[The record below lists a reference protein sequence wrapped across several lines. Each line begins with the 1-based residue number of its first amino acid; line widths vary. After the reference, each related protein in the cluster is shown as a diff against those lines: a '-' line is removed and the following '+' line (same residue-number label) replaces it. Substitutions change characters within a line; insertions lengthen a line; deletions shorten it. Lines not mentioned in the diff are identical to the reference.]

1 MVGRKS
7 KYSSEKLNTK
17 GTKIWSVAVYIR
29 LSQEDSDNGE
39 DKQESNSITSQ
50 KALLNEF
57 IEEHDDLIVYDT
69 YVDDGYTGTDF
80 NRPGFQR
87 LLEDMRKGNINS
99 VLVKDLS
106 RLGRNYIEV
115 GNYIEQIFPLFNIR
129 FIAINDSVD
138 SFKNPT
144 STNTILVPFKNL
156 INDEYCRDTSIKI
169 RSALNGR
176 KRKGE
181 FVGAFPS
188 YGYIKN
194 PEDNHKL
201 IIDNES
207 AEIVRKIFEWKVNE
221 GLGNLSIC
229 HRLNDM
235 GVLNPTGYK
244 KKKLNQNYNNSK
256 ILQED
261 YSWCPSTV
269 RNILKNDIYIGNVTQ
284 GKRRVKSYK
293 VHKVEQVPE
302 DEWITVENMHE
313 PIIDK
318 ELFKKAQGLRKVDT
332 RVQDSGTLSM
342 WSGVLKCADCGRA
355 MHKKYCKNKSGTVYE
370 YYICGTYRKKSNKLC
385 TKHTLKVEELENA
398 VLEAIKL
405 HIELLVDTE
414 KLLEQINKSNT
425 KKLANENMKNIKQA
439 KEKEIEKISN
449 LKRCLYEDWKNEYIT
464 KEEYLEYKQKY
475 EQDIEKIK
483 EIMVNLDKQKEKQEE
498 IINGNSKWIEN
509 FKAHK
514 NITELDRDIITEL
527 IDYIEVHEN
536 KKITIHFKF
545 MNELNEILEY
555 IDEGNKASIF
565 EKVKE
570 A

>member
-244 KKKLNQNYNNSK
+244 KKNLNQNYNNSK

>member
-1 MVGRKS
+1 MAGRKS
-7 KYSSEKLNTK
+7 KYSSENSNTK

-39 DKQESNSITSQ
+39 DKLESNSITSQ

-256 ILQED
+256 IMQED

-318 ELFKKAQGLRKVDT
+318 KLFKKAQGLRKVDT

-425 KKLANENMKNIKQA
+425 KKMTNENMKNIKQA

-545 MNELNEILEY
+545 MDELDKILEY
-555 IDEGNKASIF
+555 IENENKASIF

>member
-1 MVGRKS
+1 MAGRKS
-7 KYSSEKLNTK
+7 KYSSENSNTK

-39 DKQESNSITSQ
+39 DKLESNSITSQ

-261 YSWCPSTV
+261 YLWCPSTV

-545 MNELNEILEY
+545 MDELDKILEY
-555 IDEGNKASIF
+555 IENENKASIF
-565 EKVKE
+565 EKVKD